1 MEMEKM
7 TTALQQAI
15 AEAQRIAM
23 VRKHQTI
30 DVAHLCKIFLQP
42 DSFARNF
49 YIDSGVAIDAF
60 ESAVDKELDKSV
72 VIEGTSVQYGQ
83 TFSQNLYNLFLEA
96 DRKRSELKDDF
107 IATDT
112 VLLSLMTLKNHP
124 LTKFL
129 ANQGLTE
136 KIIAE
141 KIKDMRGGDRVT
153 SQNQEDQ
160 YEALEKYG
168 IDLVQAVR
176 SGKQDP
182 VIGRD
187 EEIRDVIRILSRKTK
202 NNPILI
208 GEPGVG
214 KTAIV
219 EGLAQRI
226 VKKDVPD
233 NLKDKTIFSLDM
245 GSLIAGAK
253 YRGEF
258 EERLKAVLK
267 EVKKSDG
274 RIILFID
281 EIHTI
286 VGAGKTEGSMDAG
299 NLLKP
304 MLARGELHCIGA
316 TTLDEY
322 RQNLEKDKA
331 LERRFQKVL
340 VKEPTVADTIS
351 ILRGLKERYEIHH
364 SVNIHDNALVAAA
377 TLSDRYIT
385 DRFLPDKAIDLVDEA
400 CANIKVEMNS
410 MPTELDQVSR
420 KLMQLEIEEAALKK
434 ESDDQS
440 KKRLATLQVELADLR
455 EESNELRM
463 KWGNEKE
470 EVEKLRAKREDLE
483 DARRQLEDAEANYD
497 LERAAVLRHG
507 SIPQMEKDLAALEK
521 ENATRRNKEGNLVQ
535 ESVTENEIATVV
547 GRMTG
552 IPVTKL
558 VEGERDKLLKLEETL
573 HKRVIGQEEAVE
585 SVTNAVLR
593 SRAGLQSPNR
603 PIGSFLFLG
612 PTGVGKTELAKALAE
627 NLFDSDEHMVRLD
640 MSEYME
646 KFSVSRLIGAPPG
659 YVGYEEGGQ
668 LTEAVR
674 RSPYTIILLDEI
686 EKAHPD
692 VFNILLQVLDDGR
705 LTDSKGR
712 VVDFKNT
719 VLIMT
724 SNIGSQL
731 LLEGVQSDGTIPEEV
746 ADEVMKV
753 LKGAFK
759 PEFLNRIDDTILFT
773 PLSKA
778 DVKKII
784 IKMVKELSGRLADKQ
799 IQLSVSDEVAAW
811 IADNAYDP
819 IYGARPLR
827 RFISAEIENPLARA
841 IIKGDIHENQAVT
854 VTLVGNKVGFQTV
867 NLDEFQQ

>member
-7 TTALQQAI
+7 TTALQEAI

-30 DVAHLCKIFLQP
+30 DVAHLWKIFLQP

-49 YIDSGVAIDAF
+49 YIDSGVAVDAF
-60 ESAVDKELDKSV
+60 ESAIDKELDKSV

-507 SIPQMEKDLAALEK
+507 SIPQMEKELAALEK

-746 ADEVMKV
+746 ANEVMKV
-753 LKGAFK
+753 LRGSFK

-773 PLSKA
+773 PLSKE

-784 IKMVKELSGRLADKQ
+784 VKMVKELSGRLADKQ

-841 IIKGDIHENQAVT
+841 IIKGDIHENQAVM
-854 VTLVGNKVGFQTV
+854 VTLVGNQVGFQTID
-867 NLDEFQQ
+867 LTEFQQ

>member
-1 MEMEKM
+1 
-7 TTALQQAI
+7 
-15 AEAQRIAM
+15 
-23 VRKHQTI
+23 
-30 DVAHLCKIFLQP
+30 
-42 DSFARNF
+42 
-49 YIDSGVAIDAF
+49 
-60 ESAVDKELDKSV
+60 
-72 VIEGTSVQYGQ
+72 
-83 TFSQNLYNLFLEA
+83 
-96 DRKRSELKDDF
+96 
-107 IATDT
+107 
-112 VLLSLMTLKNHP
+112 MTLKNHP

-129 ANQGLTE
+129 GNQGLTE
-136 KIIAE
+136 KMIAE
-141 KIKDMRGGDRVT
+141 KIKEMRGGERVT

-168 IDLVQAVR
+168 VDLVQAVR

-483 DARRQLEDAEANYD
+483 DARRQLEDAEADYD

-507 SIPQMEKDLAALEK
+507 SIPQMEKELAALEK
-521 ENATRRNKEGNLVQ
+521 ENATRRGKEGNLVQ

-724 SNIGSQL
+724 SNIGSQH
-731 LLEGVQSDGTIPEEV
+731 LLEGVQSDGTIPEVV
-746 ADEVMKV
+746 ANEVMKL
-753 LKGAFK
+753 LKESFK

-784 IKMVKELSGRLADKQ
+784 VKMIKELSGRLADKQ

-854 VTLVGNKVGFQTV
+854 VMLVEDQVGFQTV
-867 NLDEFQQ
+867 DLDEFQQ

>member
-7 TTALQQAI
+7 TTALQEAI

-30 DVAHLCKIFLQP
+30 DVAHLWKIFLQP

-49 YIDSGVAIDAF
+49 YVDAGVAVDAF
-60 ESAVDKELDKSV
+60 ESAVDKELDKTV

-107 IATDT
+107 ISTDT

-124 LTKFL
+124 LAKFL
-129 ANQGLTE
+129 EKQGMTE

-434 ESDDQS
+434 ESDELS
-440 KKRLATLQVELADLR
+440 KRRLATLQVELADLR

-507 SIPQMEKDLAALEK
+507 SIPQMEKELAALEK
-521 ENATRRNKEGNLVQ
+521 ENAARRGKEGNLVQ

-705 LTDSKGR
+705 LTDSKGH

-731 LLEGVQSDGTIPEEV
+731 LLEGVQPDGTIPEDV
-746 ADEVMKV
+746 VKEVMKV
-753 LKGAFK
+753 LKGSFK

-773 PLSKA
+773 PLSKE

-784 IKMVKELSGRLADKQ
+784 VKMVEELSGRLADKQ
-799 IQLSVSDEVAAW
+799 IQLSVSDEVSTW
-811 IADNAYDP
+811 IAENAYDP

-841 IIKGDIHENQAVT
+841 IIKGEIHENQAVT
-854 VTLVGNKVGFQTV
+854 VALVGNQVGFLTV
-867 NLDEFQQ
+867 DLDEFQQ

>member
-30 DVAHLCKIFLQP
+30 DVAHLWKIFLQP

-49 YIDSGVAIDAF
+49 YIDSGVAVDAF

-107 IATDT
+107 ISTDT

-129 ANQGLTE
+129 GNQGLTE
-136 KIIAE
+136 KMIAE
-141 KIKDMRGGDRVT
+141 KIKDMRGGERVT

-168 IDLVQAVR
+168 VDLVQAVR

-483 DARRQLEDAEANYD
+483 DARRQLEDAEADYD

-507 SIPQMEKDLAALEK
+507 SIPQMEKELAALEK
-521 ENATRRNKEGNLVQ
+521 ENAARRGKEGNLVQ

-746 ADEVMKV
+746 ANEVMKL
-753 LKGAFK
+753 LKGSFK

-773 PLSKA
+773 PLGKA

-784 IKMVKELSGRLADKQ
+784 VKMVKELSNRLADKQ
-799 IQLSVSDEVAAW
+799 IQLAVSDEVAAW

-854 VTLVGNKVGFQTV
+854 VTMVEDQVGFQTV
-867 NLDEFQQ
+867 DLDEFQQ

>member
-1 MEMEKM
+1 
-7 TTALQQAI
+7 
-15 AEAQRIAM
+15 
-23 VRKHQTI
+23 
-30 DVAHLCKIFLQP
+30 
-42 DSFARNF
+42 
-49 YIDSGVAIDAF
+49 
-60 ESAVDKELDKSV
+60 
-72 VIEGTSVQYGQ
+72 
-83 TFSQNLYNLFLEA
+83 
-96 DRKRSELKDDF
+96 
-107 IATDT
+107 
-112 VLLSLMTLKNHP
+112 
-124 LTKFL
+124 
-129 ANQGLTE
+129 
-136 KIIAE
+136 
-141 KIKDMRGGDRVT
+141 
-153 SQNQEDQ
+153 
-160 YEALEKYG
+160 
-168 IDLVQAVR
+168 
-176 SGKQDP
+176 
-182 VIGRD
+182 
-187 EEIRDVIRILSRKTK
+187 
-202 NNPILI
+202 
-208 GEPGVG
+208 
-214 KTAIV
+214 
-219 EGLAQRI
+219 
-226 VKKDVPD
+226 
-233 NLKDKTIFSLDM
+233 
-245 GSLIAGAK
+245 
-253 YRGEF
+253 
-258 EERLKAVLK
+258 
-267 EVKKSDG
+267 
-274 RIILFID
+274 
-281 EIHTI
+281 
-286 VGAGKTEGSMDAG
+286 
-299 NLLKP
+299 
-304 MLARGELHCIGA
+304 
-316 TTLDEY
+316 
-322 RQNLEKDKA
+322 
-331 LERRFQKVL
+331 
-340 VKEPTVADTIS
+340 
-351 ILRGLKERYEIHH
+351 
-364 SVNIHDNALVAAA
+364 
-377 TLSDRYIT
+377 
-385 DRFLPDKAIDLVDEA
+385 
-400 CANIKVEMNS
+400 
-410 MPTELDQVSR
+410 
-420 KLMQLEIEEAALKK
+420 
-434 ESDDQS
+434 
-440 KKRLATLQVELADLR
+440 
-455 EESNELRM
+455 M

-483 DARRQLEDAEANYD
+483 DARRQLEDAEADYD

-507 SIPQMEKDLAALEK
+507 SIPQMEKELAALEK
-521 ENATRRNKEGNLVQ
+521 ENATRRGKAGNLVQ

-753 LKGAFK
+753 LKGSFK

-778 DVKKII
+778 DVKQII
-784 IKMVKELSGRLADKQ
+784 VKMVKELSNRLADKQ

-841 IIKGDIHENQAVT
+841 IIKGDIHENQAVM
-854 VTLVGNKVGFQTV
+854 VTLVGNQVGFQTV
-867 NLDEFQQ
+867 DLAEFQQ